1 MKRTTYEVWIKT
13 SDIQTKEPVMVMI
26 GKFYEIQMASLFKR
40 AYKDEYGITPVI
52 FLAEDDQNSQTA
64 YAY

>member
-26 GKFYEIQMASLFKR
+26 GKFYKMKMASLFKR
-40 AYKDEYGITPVI
+40 AYKDDTESH
-52 FLAEDDQNSQTA
+52 Q
-64 YAY
+64 

>member
-13 SDIQTKEPVMVMI
+13 SDVQTKEPVMVMI
-26 GKFYEIQMASLFKR
+26 GKFYEMQMASLFKR

-52 FLAEDDQNSQTA
+52 FLAEDD
-64 YAY
+64 

>member
-26 GKFYEIQMASLFKR
+26 GKFYEMRMASLFKR
-40 AYKDEYGITPVI
+40 AYRDEYGITPVI
-52 FLAEDDQNSQTA
+52 FLAKDD
-64 YAY
+64 